1 MSCRM
6 TGKQSGLAAGKNKR
20 ALGGLVSSGVVPGL
34 AGYLG
39 SSPVGQI
46 SLGHGEEANGL
57 LRAANVPPAR
67 TLASHLQA
75 RGG

>member
-1 MSCRM
+1 VHVLPHDRQAER
-6 TGKQSGLAAGKNKR
+6 TGCKNKR

-39 SSPVGQI
+39 GSPAGQI
-46 SLGHGEEANGL
+46 SLGHGEEANRL